1 MDAITRDTTQKM
13 EKSLEALKHHFGKL
27 RTGRASLSLL
37 DDIRVDYYGQMVPL
51 NQVATLG
58 IPEARMITI
67 SPWESSVIS
76 AIEKAID
83 KANIGLNPVN
93 DGKLIRL
100 PIPAL
105 SEERRKD
112 IVKSLKAHG
121 EEARVSVR
129 HARREAL
136 DVIKKQEKDGELSED
151 LSKKAATLIQKLTD
165 DYIAKVDQ
173 MMEAK
178 EKEIMQI

>member
-1 MDAITRDTTQKM
+1 MDAITRDATQKM
-13 EKSLEALKHHFGKL
+13 EKSLEALKNQFGKL
-27 RTGRASLSLL
+27 RTGRASLNLL

-58 IPEARMITI
+58 IPEPRLITI
-67 SPWESSVIS
+67 APWEASIIP

-83 KANIGLNPVN
+83 KANIGLNPVS

-112 IVKSLKAHG
+112 LVKSLKGHG
-121 EEARVSVR
+121 EDARVSVR
-129 HARREAL
+129 HARRDAMDL
-136 DVIKKQEKDGELSED
+136 VKKQEKDSALTED
-151 LSKKAATLIQKLTD
+151 DAKKAGTIIQKLTD
-165 DYIAKVDQ
+165 DFIAKIDAMVQ
-173 MMEAK
+173 TK
-178 EKEIMQI
+178 EKEIMQV